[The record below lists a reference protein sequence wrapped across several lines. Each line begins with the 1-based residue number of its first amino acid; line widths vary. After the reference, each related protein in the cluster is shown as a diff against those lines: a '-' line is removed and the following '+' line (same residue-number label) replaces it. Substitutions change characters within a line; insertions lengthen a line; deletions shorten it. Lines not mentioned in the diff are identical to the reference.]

1 MVTSKIVKI
10 SENNIKQH
18 RTAKYMAV
26 KERLLQLFIERA
38 SVEKI
43 AEELGVANNTAYN
56 WREWLIEDEGNLVN
70 KKLHR
75 TKMKYIAT
83 TLNEIEFV
91 KKKAINMIRNN
102 SDDSKSMTGLINA
115 LSGVQRT
122 QLDIMTRF
130 NIIAPESVDV
140 HHFAGEGIEV
150 IFLDENKTKII
161 EMEEKE

>member
-10 SENNIKQH
+10 SKNKTRQL
-18 RTAKYMAV
+18 RSAKYLAAKDKLM
-26 KERLLQLFIERA
+26 KLFIARA
-38 SVEKI
+38 SCDEISEK
-43 AEELGVANNTAYN
+43 LGVNRDTALK
-56 WREWLIEDEGNLVN
+56 WRNWLIEEEGDLINQKVY
-70 KKLHR
+70 R
-75 TKMKYIAT
+75 TKIKYIAT

-91 KKKAINMIRNN
+91 KEKVI
-102 SDDSKSMTGLINA
+102 KSLMANCEDPKSVMGLSNA
-115 LSGVQRT
+115 LTGIQKNELEILS
-122 QLDIMTRF
+122 RF